1 MIRVGILIFLLAVFP
16 LLADGHGELY
26 KSIGLSKILSKQAF
40 DAAMDA
46 HEKLKKA
53 GRLKEPDIITIV
65 DYSKPSKEKRF
76 FVIDI
81 RKHKLLFHE
90 FVAHGKG
97 SGIDRATAFGNGD
110 GTHIS
115 SLGAYVTAETYFGKH
130 GYSLALDGM
139 DKGINNNARA
149 RAIVVHGA
157 WYVSQ
162 KFVKQHGRTGRSW
175 GCPAL
180 DEAIS
185 KKVIDTIKNGSLLY
199 IWADIE
205 AHKNVKD

>member
-1 MIRVGILIFLLAVFP
+1 MHLKRVVIFMFLLAVLP
-16 LLADGHGELY
+16 LSAAGHSELY
-26 KSIGLSKILSKQAF
+26 KSAGLSKILSKQAF

-46 HEKLKKA
+46 REKLQKA
-53 GRLKEPDIITIV
+53 GRLKKADIITIV

-81 RKHKLLFHE
+81 KKQKLLFHE
-90 FVAHGKG
+90 LVAHGKG
-97 SGIDRATAFGNGD
+97 SGVDRAAAFGNGD
-110 GTHIS
+110 GTHMS
-115 SLGAYVTAETYFGKH
+115 SLGAFVAAETYFGKH

-139 DKGINNNARA
+139 DKGVNDNARA

-157 WYVSQ
+157 WYVSE

-199 IWADIE
+199 IWTD
-205 AHKNVKD
+205 VKPSHH